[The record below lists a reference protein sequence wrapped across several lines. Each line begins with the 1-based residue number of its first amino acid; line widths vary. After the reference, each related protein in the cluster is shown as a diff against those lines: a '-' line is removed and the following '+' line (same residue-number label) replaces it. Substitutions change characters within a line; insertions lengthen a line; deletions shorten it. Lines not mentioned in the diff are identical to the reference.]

1 LTPDAP
7 EADRRADGE
16 ADRAHRTLWT
26 AVLVFRWAALAWMSV
41 MALTAARPFVRSELA
56 WLSLGAALAWTA
68 WLTVGRDRVRRPAL
82 WFDLA
87 LAVGLV
93 LVSGLVVPED
103 QVGERQLFATAYPAA
118 AALAWGVTRGP
129 WGGLAAGAIL
139 GAAYA
144 LTRPLNGTPFTRN
157 HEDGTDLYVVTVEGG
172 RPRKL
177 TAGDDPTWQPTG

>member
-1 LTPDAP
+1 LTKGGPP
-7 EADRRADGE
+7 ADRRADSE

-26 AVLVFRWAALAWMSV
+26 AVLVFRWGALAWMSV
-41 MALTAARPFVRSELA
+41 MALTAAQPLVRSELA

-68 WLTVGRDRVRRPAL
+68 WLTVGGGRVRGPAL

-93 LVSGLVVPED
+93 LVSGLVAPD
-103 QVGERQLFATAYPAA
+103 GQVGERQMFATAYPAA
-118 AALAWGVTRGP
+118 AALAWGVARGP

-144 LTRPLNGTPFTRN
+144 ATRPLNGTPFQ
-157 HEDGTDLYVVTVEGG
+157 E
-172 RPRKL
+172 L
-177 TAGDDPTWQPTG
+177 TGDQIQAIANAR